1 MCGIVGIW
9 EFDGAV
15 DVALLESMRDTLAHR
30 GPDDKG
36 TYIGDSGRVGLGH
49 RRLAILDLTPAG
61 HQPMSY
67 EGVWA
72 VHNGEV
78 YNFRSLRERLVAEG
92 HVFESQSDTEV
103 IIKGYHQWGV
113 EAVRHFRGMFA
124 TALWD
129 SSDRKLYLIR
139 DRAGVKPLYYYK
151 TPERLIFASEMRAI
165 LGHPSVKRELDQ
177 GALALYLKLGYVPA
191 PRSIFRDIAKLE
203 AGHILTVNA
212 EGQLENRPYW
222 DVFDCFRG
230 SRETALSEEEAT
242 DELERILVDAFNLR
256 MVSDVPVGVFL
267 SGGIDSA
274 TVTALLQK
282 GSSTPVST
290 FTIGFTDEAYNEA
303 KAAREIAT
311 HLGTD
316 HHELYLDPG
325 TAMEIIPLLP
335 EIYDE
340 PFGDPSGIPT
350 YLVSRFAR
358 ENVKVALSAD
368 GGDEL
373 FAGYRM
379 HTSLLRSYRTFSKMG
394 PMRDAAVRLAG
405 ATPIKQ
411 LLEKQMGSLDLKLK
425 KLHSTL
431 GNNFSMSNYFWAGRS
446 LWTDT
451 EIGGLLGWDFD
462 PSTKFM
468 APFADFESDARGFV
482 DFMRAAD
489 YKTYLADDLLVKV
502 DRASMAVSLEGRDPF
517 LDHHVAE
524 FAARLPVDLLM
535 RGRDTKYLLKRVL
548 YRYVPK
554 ELMERPKRGFS
565 IPLDVWLKSEL
576 KHLLTDYLNES
587 RIKEEGTFDWTM
599 VKREL
604 DGFLEGR
611 IPNSTRLWLL
621 LEYEMWR
628 DRWLG

>member
-1 MCGIVGIW
+1 
-9 EFDGAV
+9 
-15 DVALLESMRDTLAHR
+15 
-30 GPDDKG
+30 
-36 TYIGDSGRVGLGH
+36 
-49 RRLAILDLTPAG
+49 
-61 HQPMSY
+61 
-67 EGVWA
+67 
-72 VHNGEV
+72 
-78 YNFRSLRERLVAEG
+78 
-92 HVFESQSDTEV
+92 
-103 IIKGYHQWGV
+103 
-113 EAVRHFRGMFA
+113 
-124 TALWD
+124 
-129 SSDRKLYLIR
+129 
-139 DRAGVKPLYYYK
+139 
-151 TPERLIFASEMRAI
+151 
-165 LGHPSVKRELDQ
+165 ELDQ

-203 AGHILTVNA
+203 AGHILTVDA
-212 EGQLENRPYW
+212 EGRLEDRAYW

-230 SRETALSEEEAT
+230 GRETALSEEEAT
-242 DELERILVDAFNLR
+242 DELERILVDSFNLR

-303 KAAREIAT
+303 KADDEIAT

-340 PFGDPSGIPT
+340 PFGDSSGIPT

-394 PMRDAAVRLAG
+394 PLRDAAVGLAG

-425 KLHSTL
+425 KLRSTL

-446 LWTDT
+446 LWTDS
-451 EIGGLLGWDFD
+451 EIGGLLDWDFD

-489 YKTYLADDLLVKV
+489 YKAYLADDLLVKV
-502 DRASMAVSLEGRDPF
+502 DRASIGVSLEGRDPF
-517 LDHHVAE
+517 LDHRVAE

-554 ELMERPKRGFS
+554 ELMERPKRGFA

-587 RIKEEGTFDWTM
+587 RIKEEGVFDWTM

-611 IPNSTRLWLL
+611 VPSSTRLWLL
-621 LEYEMWR
+621 LE
-628 DRWLG
+628 